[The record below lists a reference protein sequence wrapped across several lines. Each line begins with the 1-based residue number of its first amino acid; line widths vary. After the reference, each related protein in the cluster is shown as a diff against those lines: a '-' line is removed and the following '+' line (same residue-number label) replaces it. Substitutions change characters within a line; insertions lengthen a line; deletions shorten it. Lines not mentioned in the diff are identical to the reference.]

1 MNSSTI
7 KINEIIGKKYKI
19 TEYIDSGSFSN
30 VCKGIN
36 IYTNENVAI
45 KLENKNSKGNL
56 LKHETN
62 ILKYLS
68 NKKGFSSLKWFS
80 KYNDYNYLVLDLQ
93 GNSLFLSK
101 LL

>member
-45 KLENKNSKGNL
+45 KTTIIENHHLS
-56 LKHETN
+56 HEMIVN
-62 ILKYLS
+62 E
-68 NKKGFSSLKWFS
+68 FER
-80 KYNDYNYLVLDLQ
+80 
-93 GNSLFLSK
+93 
-101 LL
+101 